1 MSETGQLSDLEVE
14 LYRALLTMPGSTLAQ
29 IAENLGRGADDL
41 DKPAATLADM
51 GLLRADVGDSF
62 LAISPMLA
70 EATVL
75 GAEDLELGARRASV
89 EARRNAIR
97 GLVPDWNETLSSTV
111 QEVAVDVLS
120 DQTAIANVLMH
131 YADRCQ
137 NELLSVA
144 PGRLPTTRIDGRTRI
159 ANLYSLR
166 RGIKTRALYQHT
178 ALRDRASRSYLNEL
192 ADNGAKIRFASSVPG
207 RSLVVDRD
215 VALLPIPTA
224 EVGRHGL
231 AVVREPN
238 VIAWVVAT
246 FEQLWAE
253 ASPLEDVIHQQRD
266 ETELDHTRAAI
277 LRLMAEG
284 EKDEAISRRL
294 SISVRTC
301 RRHIADYMAQVGA
314 TSRFQAGVIAARA
327 GHTDNQRVSNPM
339 TIKAGNHDNWYLS
352 AHRAIAVAAESTTQD
367 GTWKL
372 SAAML
377 PWATNASV
385 ITPIVF
391 CASLV
396 P

>member
-1 MSETGQLSDLEVE
+1 MAETGQLTDLEVE
-14 LYRALLTMPGSTLAQ
+14 LYRALLSQPGSTLAQ
-29 IAENLGRGADDL
+29 IAAQLGRTAGDL
-41 DKPAATLADM
+41 DKPAATLGDM
-51 GLLRADVGDSF
+51 GLVRTDVGDSF
-62 LAISPMLA
+62 LAVSPMLA

-97 GLVPDWNETLSSTV
+97 GLVPDWNESLSSTV

-137 NELLSVA
+137 HELLSVA

-178 ALRDRASRSYLNEL
+178 ALRDRATRSYLNEL

-215 VALLPIPTA
+215 VALLPIPTT
-224 EVGRHGL
+224 ELGRHGL

-238 VIAWVVAT
+238 VISWVVAT

-253 ASPLEDVIHQQRD
+253 ASPLEDVIHHQRD

-327 GHTDNQRVSNPM
+327 GHTDTP
-339 TIKAGNHDNWYLS
+339 TAG
-352 AHRAIAVAAESTTQD
+352 
-367 GTWKL
+367 
-372 SAAML
+372 
-377 PWATNASV
+377 
-385 ITPIVF
+385 
-391 CASLV
+391 
-396 P
+396 

>member
-1 MSETGQLSDLEVE
+1 MSDSGQLTDLEVE
-14 LYRALLTMPGSTLAQ
+14 LYRALLTRPGSTLSQ
-29 IAENLGRGADDL
+29 IAANLGRTADDL
-41 DKPAATLADM
+41 DKPAASLGDM
-51 GLLRADVGDSF
+51 GLVRPNGGAALIAV
-62 LAISPMLA
+62 SPMLA

-75 GAEDLELGARRASV
+75 GAEDLELGARRASI

-97 GLVPDWNETLSSTV
+97 GLVPDWNESLSSTV

-207 RSLVVDRD
+207 RSLVVDRE

-238 VIAWVVAT
+238 VISWVVAT

-253 ASPLEDVIHQQRD
+253 ASPLEDVIHHQRD
-266 ETELDHTRAAI
+266 ETELDQTRAAI

-327 GHTDNQRVSNPM
+327 GHTDSP
-339 TIKAGNHDNWYLS
+339 
-352 AHRAIAVAAESTTQD
+352 
-367 GTWKL
+367 
-372 SAAML
+372 
-377 PWATNASV
+377 
-385 ITPIVF
+385 TPG
-391 CASLV
+391 
-396 P
+396 

>member
-1 MSETGQLSDLEVE
+1 MANMSDFGELAELDIA
-14 LYRALLTMPGSTLAQ
+14 LYRALLARPNSTVHDFTDDL
-29 IAENLGRGADDL
+29 ESTSDDL
-41 DKPAATLADM
+41 DKCVGRLAAM
-51 GLLRADVGDSF
+51 GLLRQRDDETMTAV
-62 LAISPMLA
+62 SPMLA

-75 GAEDLELGARRASV
+75 GAEDLELGARRAAV
-89 EARRNAIR
+89 EQRRDAIR
-97 GLVPDWNETLSSTV
+97 RLVPDWNAALTA
-111 QEVAVDVLS
+111 VATEGVVDVIS
-120 DQTAIANVLMH
+120 DQSAIANVLMH

-215 VALLPIPTA
+215 VALLPIPTS

-253 ASPLEDVIHQQRD
+253 ASPLEDVIHHQRD

-327 GHTDNQRVSNPM
+327 GHTDSP
-339 TIKAGNHDNWYLS
+339 
-352 AHRAIAVAAESTTQD
+352 
-367 GTWKL
+367 
-372 SAAML
+372 
-377 PWATNASV
+377 ASG
-385 ITPIVF
+385 
-391 CASLV
+391 
-396 P
+396 

>member
-1 MSETGQLSDLEVE
+1 MSETGQLGDLEVA
-14 LYRALLTMPGSTLAQ
+14 LYRALLLAPGRSLTD
-29 IAENLGRGADDL
+29 IAADMDRPLGDL
-41 DKPAATLADM
+41 DKPAAALLDM
-51 GLLRADVGDSF
+51 GLVRTRPDDALVP
-62 LAISPMLA
+62 ISPMLA

-97 GLVPDWNETLSSTV
+97 SLVPDWNSALSSEV
-111 QEVAVDVLS
+111 QEAAVDVIS
-120 DQTAIANVLMH
+120 DQSAIANVLMH

-159 ANLYSLR
+159 ANIYSLR
-166 RGIKTRALYQHT
+166 RGIKTRALYQHS
-178 ALRDRASRSYLNEL
+178 ALRDRATRAYLNEL
-192 ADNGAKIRFASSVPG
+192 AENGAKIRFATSVPG

-215 VALLPIPTA
+215 VALLPIPTNEA
-224 EVGRHGL
+224 GRYGL
-231 AVVREPN
+231 AVVKEPN
-238 VIAWVVAT
+238 VISWVVAT

-253 ASPLEDVIHQQRD
+253 ASALEDVIHHQRE
-266 ETELDHTRAAI
+266 ETELDQTRAAI

-327 GHTDNQRVSNPM
+327 GHTDNP
-339 TIKAGNHDNWYLS
+339 
-352 AHRAIAVAAESTTQD
+352 
-367 GTWKL
+367 
-372 SAAML
+372 
-377 PWATNASV
+377 
-385 ITPIVF
+385 TP
-391 CASLV
+391 L
-396 P
+396 

>member
-1 MSETGQLSDLEVE
+1 MSETGQLSDLERE
-14 LYRALLTMPGSTLAQ
+14 LYRALLTQPGSTLSQ
-29 IAENLGRGADDL
+29 LAERLGSTAGDL

-51 GLLRADVGDSF
+51 GLVRGDAADR
-62 LAISPMLA
+62 LIAISPMLA
-70 EATVL
+70 EAIVL
-75 GAEDLELGARRASV
+75 GAEDLELGARRAAA

-97 GLVPDWNETLSSTV
+97 GLVPDWNAVLSGPA
-111 QEVAVDVLS
+111 QDVAIDVIS
-120 DQTAIANVLMH
+120 DQTAMANVLMH

-144 PGRLPTTRIDGRTRI
+144 PGRLPTTRIDSRTRI

-166 RGIKTRALYQHT
+166 RGVKTRALYQHT
-178 ALRDRASRSYLNEL
+178 ALRDRASRSYLYEL
-192 ADNGAKIRFASSVPG
+192 AENGAKIRFASSVPG

-215 VALLPIPTA
+215 VALLPIPTNDA
-224 EVGRHGL
+224 GTHGL
-231 AVVREPN
+231 VVVREPN

-246 FEQLWAE
+246 FEQLWSE
-253 ASPLEDVIHQQRD
+253 ASPLEEVIHHERD

-327 GHTDNQRVSNPM
+327 GHTDSPAL
-339 TIKAGNHDNWYLS
+339 T
-352 AHRAIAVAAESTTQD
+352 
-367 GTWKL
+367 
-372 SAAML
+372 
-377 PWATNASV
+377 
-385 ITPIVF
+385 
-391 CASLV
+391 
-396 P
+396 